1 VKEEE
6 EEEKSPSSPASRA
19 IPAQQRQSIE
29 ENRIWLSLLFF
40 ARSPATAVCCW
51 SCPSLYTIASTAH
64 THTPRSLISILFLF
78 YLLCVGNRVGSRAIA
93 VQQHPQLRPFCR
105 FFLSLASPL
114 LPHHS
119 YAARNKKTSGRGII
133 KISRTLLLTGSSVFI
148 WHQKK
153 KKKSIHWDLSA
164 GNHLDKGKED

>member
-1 VKEEE
+1 VVKEEE

-40 ARSPATAVCCW
+40 ARSPATAAFVGAARL
-51 SCPSLYTIASTAH
+51 SIQSHRQH

-78 YLLCVGNRVGSRAIA
+78 SLLCVGNRVGSRAIA

-105 FFLSLASPL
+105 FFLSLVSAPSPSL
-114 LPHHS
+114 VCGQKQKDIG
-119 YAARNKKTSGRGII
+119 ARNNQDI
-133 KISRTLLLTGSSVFI
+133 KTLLLIGSSVFI